1 MQRYKIFRHPD
12 DGATEAVKQG
22 WSWPAFFFSCFWAI
36 AKKMWLTG
44 TALFLASLLLG
55 AVIGQAEMGPRG
67 DGVIN
72 ILSIAVSIIFG
83 LKGNDW
89 WEATL
94 YSQGYEEKEIIT
106 AESPKGALAIFDK
119 QYP

>member
-1 MQRYKIFRHPD
+1 MQHYKIFRHQ
-12 DGATEAVKQG
+12 DGATEAIKQG

-44 TALFLASLLLG
+44 TALFMASLLLG
-55 AVIGQAEMGPRG
+55 AVIGQADMGPRG
-67 DGVIN
+67 DSIIN
-72 ILSIAVSIIFG
+72 IVSIAVSIIFG

-106 AESPKGALAIFDK
+106 AESSKGALSIFNK
-119 QYP
+119 QHP